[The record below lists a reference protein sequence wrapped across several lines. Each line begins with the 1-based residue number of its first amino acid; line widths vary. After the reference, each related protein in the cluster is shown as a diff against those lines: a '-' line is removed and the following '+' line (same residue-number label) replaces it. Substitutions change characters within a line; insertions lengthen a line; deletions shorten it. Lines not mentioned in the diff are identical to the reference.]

1 MHLLLSQ
8 EHSNVLKFAQC
19 DMIMI
24 YADSIISKDEN
35 PKPSTKSHVGLL
47 AAAAKSTYATGRQ

>member
-24 YADSIISKDEN
+24 YADSRNYWKTGKACPFFQVN
-35 PKPSTKSHVGLL
+35 TTKPFPHS
-47 AAAAKSTYATGRQ
+47 